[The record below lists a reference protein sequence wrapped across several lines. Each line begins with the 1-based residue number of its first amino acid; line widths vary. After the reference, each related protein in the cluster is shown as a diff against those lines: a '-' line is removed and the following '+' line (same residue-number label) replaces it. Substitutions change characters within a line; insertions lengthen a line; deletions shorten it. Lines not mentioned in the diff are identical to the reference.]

1 MLRYR
6 KVYFDLSLKILT
18 IMITQVFC
26 SVLRL
31 AKSIVGCL
39 KDKKIVLLPIILLQM
54 ILPVSGRELVGT
66 TAFTMTVTFFTY
78 QRFFRL
84 NVYI

>member
-6 KVYFDLSLKILT
+6 KVYFDLNFKILT
-18 IMITQVFC
+18 IMITQVFFC

-31 AKSIVGCL
+31 ARSIVGCL

-78 QRFFRL
+78 HRFL
-84 NVYI
+84 D